1 MYIKKNNLLIRKALI
16 TDAEILG
23 KWWRD
28 GKIMAHAGFPL
39 GLKITD
45 QEIISDLAKD
55 TKDNQRL
62 IIEINSL
69 PAGEMSYR
77 RKEDN
82 IAEIGIKI
90 CDFNMQ
96 NKGFGQIAIKSLIME
111 LFESYGYQ
119 KIILDTN
126 LENLRAQNVYEK
138 IGFQKVG
145 IRYDCWKDQLGKFQ
159 SAVDYEMTKANYEL
173 LKK

>member
-1 MYIKKNNLLIRKALI
+1 VYIKKNNLLIRKALI

-45 QEIISDLAKD
+45 QEIIYDLAKD

-69 PAGEMSYR
+69 PAGEMNYR

-96 NKGFGQIAIKSLIME
+96 NKGFGQITIKILIME